1 MNMLRLISKFIFILF
16 IAIVSLNGLEAQNNN
31 SRVNNKSGKK
41 EQVKFTDNLWYG
53 GSINLGFAS
62 NAFSSIFS
70 FGLAPMVGYK
80 FTPDFSIGPRV
91 GFTFSN
97 YKFKNGSKVDNIA
110 LWDFS
115 EGIFARY
122 KFFNVVFAHVEYDIN
137 QKQYAFVDGSGNLD
151 KLSVN
156 DSDAFVGL
164 GYNSGGGGFGSEIYI
179 MYNLL
184 ADDNTLS
191 QPFEFRIGL
200 TYNF

>member
-1 MNMLRLISKFIFILF
+1 MLRLNSIFIFIF
-16 IAIVSLNGLEAQNNN
+16 FTYIFSCHSLDAQNNN
-31 SRVNNKSGKK
+31 SRIDNKSNKK
-41 EQVKFTDNLWYG
+41 EPNKFTDNLWYG

-62 NAFSSIFS
+62 DGFSSVFS

-80 FTPDFSIGPRV
+80 FTPDFSIGPRL

-97 YKFKNGSKVDNIA
+97 YKFKTGAKIENIA
-110 LWDFS
+110 LLDFS
-115 EGIFARY
+115 EGVFARY
-122 KFFNVVFAHVEYDIN
+122 KFFNVVFVHAEYDIN
-137 QKQYAFVDGSGNLD
+137 QKQEAYFDLNNNLA
-151 KLSVN
+151 KRAIN

-164 GYNSGGGGFGSEIYI
+164 GYNSGGGGFGTEIYI
-179 MYNLL
+179 LYNLL